1 MLYGFDMARMLRD
14 LLAELTFVDI
24 GEEIP
29 TYVRNGNS
37 DAVYQVDSVS
47 AVTKEKL
54 PNGF

>member
-1 MLYGFDMARMLRD
+1 MARMLRD